1 MKSIKHKKDISYE
14 LSLNHNMTVDESM
27 NAVNLIVN
35 SLSES
40 ILNKKRVNLV
50 NFGSFIIKKHKEKK
64 GRNPQNGENLI
75 LPERLAFFFK
85 VSGNCLK
92 KNMY

>member
-14 LSLNHNMTVDESM
+14 LSLNHNMTVDESIT
-27 NAVNLIVN
+27 AVNLIIK
-35 SLSES
+35 SISKS
-40 ILNKKRVNLV
+40 ILNKQKINLV

-64 GRNPQNGENLI
+64 GRNPQSGEKLI
-75 LPERLAFFFK
+75 IPERLAFFFK